1 MDSRPLDN
9 ELAVAAAATPP
20 FGARLGQ
27 SVWGLLL
34 SLRPH
39 QWVKN
44 SLIFGALIFS
54 HSLAQWPAVRLSLSA
69 FLAFCMSSS
78 GVYLLNDLCDLEADR
93 KHPVK
98 RRRPLAAGRLS
109 PVLARIMMVALIA
122 SAVIISFKLRTAF
135 ALILG
140 IYLLLNLAYSFGV
153 KRVVILDVMLVA
165 MGFVLRAVAGA
176 VAINV
181 QASPWL
187 ILCTLMLA
195 LLMGFG
201 KRRHE
206 LTLLQEEAQS
216 HRHSLDGYSIQFLDL
231 MMTIAGGAAVVTYAL
246 YTMAEETV
254 SRFHTRSLILTI
266 PFVLY
271 GVFRYLYLVHKR
283 EGGGDPARMFV
294 TDAPTLLNVGLWV
307 VTICLILYGPRAW
320 QPW

>member
-1 MDSRPLDN
+1 MAQRLNN
-9 ELAVAAAATPP
+9 EIAAAARPM
-20 FGARLGQ
+20 AVVRLTNNLR
-27 SVWGLLL
+27 GLLL

-44 SLIFGALIFS
+44 SLVFGALIFS
-54 HSLAQWPAVRLSLSA
+54 RSLSQWGAARLSLGA
-69 FLAFCMSSS
+69 FIAFSMASS

-93 KHPVK
+93 QHPVK
-98 RRRPLAAGRLS
+98 RRRPLAAGVLN
-109 PVLARIMMVALIA
+109 PMLARAAMVLLLA
-122 SAVIISFKLRTAF
+122 SAVALSLMLRPAF
-135 ALILG
+135 AIILSV
-140 IYLLLNLAYSFGV
+140 YLLLNLAYSFGV

-165 MGFVLRAVAGA
+165 IGFVLRAVAGA
-176 VAINV
+176 VVIGV

-206 LTLLQEEAQS
+206 LTLLQEEAQN
-216 HRHSLDGYSIQFLDL
+216 HRHSLDGYSVQFLDL

-254 SRFHTRSLILTI
+254 ARFHTRSLILTI

-294 TDAPTLLNVGLWV
+294 TDAPTLANVGLWI
-307 VTICLILYGPRAW
+307 VTICLILYGPRSW